1 MTDKIWGLPVF
12 LLLMWV
18 MFQATFTLGAIP
30 AGWIESGVSWLSDT
44 VTNLMAEG
52 SLRNLIVDGI
62 ISGVGGVIVFSAQH
76 PDPVL
81 LHFADGRYGLYGT
94 RGLHHG

>member
-1 MTDKIWGLPVF
+1 
-12 LLLMWV
+12 

-44 VTNLMAEG
+44 VTNLMAKG

-62 ISGVGGVIVFSAQH
+62 IIYAIVKMNPLKVYVSLASGAFGTSKRMWFTIRDCMILTCIAI
-76 PDPVL
+76 
-81 LHFADGRYGLYGT
+81 GLAPAFKM
-94 RGLHHG
+94 RF